1 MLQAAKSGQVI
12 LLSNAERRSPLVDA
26 SLTGH
31 RLSMPFSRRGRYVY
45 GPLIAQMELKPIYR
59 AHLLPITGRCD
70 ANGPR
75 AASWN
80 VNAKRVLTD
89 SRNRALLFRKNSAH
103 VPTRMLRSRV
113 NAIEKKYKGKPIYV
127 DISRIDLTNQLIVRS
142 VYRLSDCPE
151 CGRLRD
157 IAL

>member
-31 RLSMPFSRRGRYVY
+31 RLSMPLSRRGRYVY

-89 SRNRALLFRKNSAH
+89 SRNRVLLFRKNNAH
-103 VPTRMLRSRV
+103 VPTRMLRSRINV
-113 NAIEKKYKGKPIYV
+113 IEKKIKRATICWYKSDRFNESINRAKRLPI
-127 DISRIDLTNQLIVRS
+127 I
-142 VYRLSDCPE
+142 RLS
-151 CGRLRD
+151 RMR
-157 IAL
+157 